1 MQIVLAL
8 CSAFLTLGSFREIIL
23 EGMKADLHSP
33 GAPPDRPALLLP
45 PCRSVEYDVVHNPGV
60 TRGTIDGGRK
70 AWIVANALWIVMP
83 PGEGVGQNHDY

>member
-45 PCRSVEYDVVHNPGV
+45 PCS
-60 TRGTIDGGRK
+60 
-70 AWIVANALWIVMP
+70 
-83 PGEGVGQNHDY
+83 GQLNTTWFITPASRAAR